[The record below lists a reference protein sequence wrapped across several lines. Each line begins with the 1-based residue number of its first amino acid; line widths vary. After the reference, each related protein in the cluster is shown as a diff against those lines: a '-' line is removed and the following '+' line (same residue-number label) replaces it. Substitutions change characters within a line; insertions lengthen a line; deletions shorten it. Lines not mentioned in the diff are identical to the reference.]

1 MAGRCMPS
9 DRQLKQAPDHRKKVH
24 PQGYTRV
31 GDANNYPTRPASRRQ
46 PGNVPPTPWVCVC
59 RKSFETEKGMN
70 IHKGRMKC
78 GQLLS
83 QDLRKGKP
91 NNTVEE
97 PDQENHHSVWS
108 LTDTNSASAPM
119 PTVGAANERTDDT
132 AVNII
137 EVALEVTVY
146 VYLVLLL
153 RVHSAC
159 MTDHSKG

>member
-1 MAGRCMPS
+1 MAGHCMPS
-9 DRQLKQAPDHRKKVH
+9 DRHLKQAPDHRKKVH

-108 LTDTNSASAPM
+108 LTDMNSAIAPTPM
-119 PTVGAANERTDDT
+119 VDAANERTDDT
-132 AVNII
+132 AINII
-137 EVALEVTVY
+137 FVLKTMSKILEIKLSTIN
-146 VYLVLLL
+146 LKKP
-153 RVHSAC
+153 
-159 MTDHSKG
+159 SK